1 MDLPQH
7 GLVRLAFDPPHECW
21 IIQHDMTGERVRL
34 PGGKSRVW
42 QLGHDDAGAVFVV
55 CSEESIWCDELF
67 SLRLVVDNDGSTFV
81 VDEASESG
89 QSFLQFL
96 SERSE
101 HEIVLDT
108 GRKEL
113 RLKVWVFAQRWDG
126 CAVWWS
132 FASLRRSA
140 QIESAM
146 TTSKWIQSWWPWWMK
161 FIARFLVASS
171 PHLRRVAP
179 GAKGQP
185 CASYH
190 GLDERL
196 LEEHSVSSLGLLA
209 LLSRWACRG
218 RSKKS
223 SASAENA
230 SEWARMLQRIVEHLV
245 VPFLGSQLWFYMDS
259 SVICVPALPIF
270 GEHPIACAI
279 RDGNI
284 FLANLG
290 STALGTNLIKAL
302 GSECMRLSECLVK
315 VLEIGAQFDFFFKQL
330 LHQCGHALE
339 ASIADRLRPHGE
351 NVAGDGLRQA
361 PDPMD
366 LVRKPLP
373 DVLLGATGGGTY
385 VRNQQSF
392 RLPPTCCHARQSSDY
407 RH

>member
-1 MDLPQH
+1 
-7 GLVRLAFDPPHECW
+7 
-21 IIQHDMTGERVRL
+21 
-34 PGGKSRVW
+34 
-42 QLGHDDAGAVFVV
+42 
-55 CSEESIWCDELF
+55 
-67 SLRLVVDNDGSTFV
+67 
-81 VDEASESG
+81 
-89 QSFLQFL
+89 
-96 SERSE
+96 
-101 HEIVLDT
+101 
-108 GRKEL
+108 
-113 RLKVWVFAQRWDG
+113 
-126 CAVWWS
+126 
-132 FASLRRSA
+132 
-140 QIESAM
+140 M
-146 TTSKWIQSWWPWWMK
+146 TTSTWIQSWWPWWMK

-196 LEEHSVSSLGLLA
+196 LEEHSVSSLGMLA
-209 LLSRWACRG
+209 LLSRWASRG

-245 VPFLGSQLWFYMDS
+245 VPFLGSQLCFYMDS

-302 GSECMRLSECLVK
+302 GSVRL
-315 VLEIGAQFDFFFKQL
+315 LEIGAQFDFFLKQL

-339 ASIADRLRPHGE
+339 APIADRLRPHGE

-373 DVLLGATGGGTY
+373 DVLLGATGGGGTY

-407 RH
+407 RHCISGWRLSQTLGRQVANAPGAFRLRRGAAEQPTIVHLQCPTPQTWIRSTTIAECVCGVHPSSHRLRFGVVQG